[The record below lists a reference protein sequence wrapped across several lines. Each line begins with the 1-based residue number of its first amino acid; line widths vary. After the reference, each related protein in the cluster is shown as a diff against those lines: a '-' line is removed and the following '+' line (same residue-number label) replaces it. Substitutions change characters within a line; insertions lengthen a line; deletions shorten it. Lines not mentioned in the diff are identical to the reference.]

1 MDFRD
6 TPEEAAFRQEVR
18 EFLKT
23 ELKPEWKARAD
34 ESEEDVAALYERRRP
49 WREKVGK
56 KGWTAAAW
64 PQEYGGAGLT
74 VMQQFI
80 MNEEFAEAR
89 APAKDIFGVGMV
101 GPTLIVH
108 GTEEQKKEHL
118 PRILSGE
125 VRWCQGYSEPE
136 AGSDLASLRMRAV
149 RDGDDYVLN
158 GQKIWTSAAQWADWI
173 FLLAR
178 TDADAPKH
186 KGISYFLAD
195 MKTPGI
201 EVRPLVDLLDRH
213 LFNETFFEDVR
224 VPARNRVGEENRGW
238 YIGTTTLDFERSN
251 VSAAVENRLLV
262 EELVKFSQEHAG
274 EGVCRLP
281 RYRTLR
287 FELADRMVEAH
298 VARMLS
304 FRVVSLQAQGL
315 IPNYEASV
323 VKTYASELAQRTY
336 NSALKVLGLY
346 GLLRGAEAPEHGR
359 YGRGYLAALGSTIA
373 AGTSEIQ
380 RNIIAMRGL
389 GLPRG

>member
-23 ELKPEWKARAD
+23 ELRDEWKAAPD
-34 ESEEDVAALYERRRP
+34 EGEGDVAALYERRRP
-49 WREKVGK
+49 WREKLAV
-56 KGWTAAAW
+56 KGWIAPAW
-64 PQEYGGAGLT
+64 PKEYGGAGLT

-89 APAKDIFGVGMV
+89 APARDIFGVGMV

-108 GTEEQKKEHL
+108 GSEEQKKEHL

-149 RDGDDYVLN
+149 KDGDDYIIN
-158 GQKIWTSAAQWADWI
+158 GQKIWTSAAQYAQWI
-173 FLLAR
+173 FMLAR
-178 TDADAPKH
+178 TDPEAPKH
-186 KGISYFLAD
+186 RGISYFLAD

-201 EVRPLVDLLDRH
+201 EVRPLVDLSGRH
-213 LFNETFFEDVR
+213 LFNEVFFENVR
-224 VPARNRVGEENRGW
+224 VPARNLVGEENRGW

-251 VSAAVENRLLV
+251 VGAAVENRLLV
-262 EELVKFSQEHAG
+262 EGLAKFVQEHAG
-274 EGVCRLP
+274 EGVCTLP
-281 RYRTLR
+281 RHRALR
-287 FELADRMVEAH
+287 HELADRVVEAH

-304 FRVVSLQAQGL
+304 LRVVALQAKGL

-323 VKTYASELAQRTY
+323 VKTYASELTQRIY
-336 NSALKVLGLY
+336 NTAVKVLGLY
-346 GLLRGAEAPEHGR
+346 GALRGNEAPGGGR
-359 YGRGYLAALGSTIA
+359 YARGYMEATGSTIA

-380 RNIIAMRGL
+380 RNIIAIRGL
-389 GLPRG
+389 GLPRD